1 MLKPQLQIWNAILLF
16 EPLFGQLS
24 ALFLQAWIARES
36 VLRALWIQSNLFKT
50 LSTPKSFHRPFDL
63 SNHYKMAHSLQGR
76 FGMWFAM
83 WGQFAKRGS
92 SFTATL
98 SKAMLTKQFT
108 KSHVLLDKDTHWTM
122 SLLKWHQSVDTTNN
136 TVCWQI
142 ISCTSFCLWLSFIM
156 QIGNQVLLL
165 P

>member
-1 MLKPQLQIWNAILLF
+1 MQSYYLSHYLVNSQLCFSKLKLRGRAAWGSLEFNPIFSKHCTLPSLFTGCLTFQIIMKWLIAYEGNLKCGLLREGILLSK
-16 EPLFGQLS
+16 G
-24 ALFLQAWIARES
+24 ALFA
-36 VLRALWIQSNLFKT
+36 
-50 LSTPKSFHRPFDL
+50 
-63 SNHYKMAHSLQGR
+63 
-76 FGMWFAM
+76 
-83 WGQFAKRGS
+83 
-92 SFTATL
+92 ATL

-142 ISCTSFCLWLSFIM
+142 ISCTSFYLWLSFIM
-156 QIGNQVLLL
+156 QIGNQVLLW